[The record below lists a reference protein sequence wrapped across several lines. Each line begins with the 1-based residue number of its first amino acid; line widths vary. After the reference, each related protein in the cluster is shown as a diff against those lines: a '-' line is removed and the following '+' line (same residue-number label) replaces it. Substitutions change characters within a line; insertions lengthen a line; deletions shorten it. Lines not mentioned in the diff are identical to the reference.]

1 MEGRLLRVVPF
12 GAALILLGAALLTV
26 GCGSSSGR
34 FRFVQ
39 AATAVPTNVDLQV
52 DGKSVQTAIGFGQTA
67 TYRTTASGSRKFEV
81 FASGTTSNPYAS
93 ASITVGAYTT
103 IFGAGPFNGGIPAL
117 VPFTDDNTTPTT
129 GNARVRI
136 INMSPTIAPAAQP
149 AQGPGVDI
157 YIVPT
162 GQDIGGLNPQITGLT
177 YQSPSQYQQLS
188 ANTYDVVVTVAN
200 QHVILIRDT
209 YTLTSQQVRTVVIL
223 DNANGGGPYSQIIL
237 NDLN

>member
-52 DGKSVQTAIGFGQTA
+52 DGKSIQTAIGFGQTA
-67 TYRTTASGSRKFEV
+67 TYHTIGTGSHKFEL
-81 FASGTTSNPYAS
+81 FAAGTTTNPYAS
-93 ASITVGAYTT
+93 ASVSVGAYTT
-103 IFGAGPFNGGIPAL
+103 VFAAGPFNGAIQAL

-136 INMSPTIAPAAQP
+136 IHMAPTASS
-149 AQGPGVDI
+149 VDV
-157 YIVPT
+157 YIVPS
-162 GQDIGGLNPQITGLT
+162 GNDIAGLNPQISGLT
-177 YQSPSQYQQLS
+177 YQNPSSYQQLS
-188 ANTYDVVVTVAN
+188 ANTYDVVVTVTG
-200 QHVILIRDT
+200 QQVILIRDT